1 MLSAPILE
9 YNGEKNKADN
19 VQFYQLP
26 QKLMDIIFSTLG
38 NSSAQLRIMI
48 VLIGTKPGFG
58 ISEKWILDRTGL
70 TERSYE
76 RARDSLEQLG
86 WIKHIPAKKIIVDY
100 NAIYAGKPDTKAGKK
115 KPDTIAGKESKTIK
129 PDTIAGKAP
138 DISAGNAPDTV
149 AGIID
154 NGIDNNKEKAT
165 TAPQAQLSQIKEV
178 SKENFEMLIFYG
190 NQIKWQDKENGIFE
204 YNDKVFKIAG
214 WKPKPQEAEPA
225 EPVKNVALNRPL
237 TGAKAKG
244 GQFVF

>member
-115 KPDTIAGKESKTIK
+115 KPDTIAGK
-129 PDTIAGKAP
+129 AP

>member
-9 YNGEKNKADN
+9 YNGEKSKADN

-86 WIKHIPAKKIIVDY
+86 WIKHIPAKKIIIDY

-115 KPDTIAGKESKTIK
+115 KPDTIAGKENKTIK

-154 NGIDNNKEKAT
+154 NGIDNNKEKVI
-165 TAPQAQLSQIKEV
+165 TAPQAQLSQIQEISRDKY
-178 SKENFEMLIFYG
+178 ENLIFYG
-190 NQIKWQDKENGIFE
+190 NKIAWIDKENGIFKFNE
-204 YNDKVFKIAG
+204 RVFKIAG
-214 WKPKPQEAEPA
+214 WRQSTQREEPA
-225 EPVKNVALNRPL
+225 KNVALNRPQPS
-237 TGAKAKG
+237 AMAKG